1 MTGSHGFLS
10 FYSSRLRSRS
20 LVPFFGVPVIKSVI
34 ISRRVAGLVPGGTCR
49 LNDLTTLA
57 NKSTASTSANFI
69 PMQLLLTTL
78 LQQLISLMKSIESG
92 VVQPYRLPREKGAKA
107 YGFTLFPHSS
117 LFKNLSGLNR
127 SGSSQLLSFRWSAST
142 DIIIVVYSGPKVMP
156 QELECRRDLDFC
168 TQEAPFHT
176 TCGITWIGEEL
187 GQTLLLA
194 HHGGISNNKKR
205 RNKKPR
211 ESA

>member
-10 FYSSRLRSRS
+10 FYSSRLRRIS
-20 LVPFFGVPVIKSVI
+20 LVPFFGVTVIKSV

-78 LQQLISLMKSIESG
+78 LQQFISLMISIESR

-127 SGSSQLLSFRWSAST
+127 SGSGQYLSFRWSAST
-142 DIIIVVYSGPKVMP
+142 DIIIVVYSGPKVKLTSFGTM
-156 QELECRRDLDFC
+156 
-168 TQEAPFHT
+168 
-176 TCGITWIGEEL
+176 
-187 GQTLLLA
+187 
-194 HHGGISNNKKR
+194 
-205 RNKKPR
+205 
-211 ESA
+211 